1 MQTDLKNVTHVDTS
15 SFAQKTKTEVDKL
28 DIDKL
33 APVPVDLSKLSD
45 AVKNNVEKINLA
57 KHTIDLL
64 LLLASMRLDMSRI
77 QSYINS
83 MRNIMILIIRISI

>member
-1 MQTDLKNVTHVDTS
+1 MGILPS
-15 SFAQKTKTEVDKL
+15 SENWGLYQNNYPQLVCILALYATKEAIRLGGGWGGGGGGK
-28 DIDKL
+28 
-33 APVPVDLSKLSD
+33 
-45 AVKNNVEKINLA
+45 VEKINLA

-83 MRNIMILIIRISI
+83 MCNIMILIIRISI